1 MGQSPSIRK
10 LLAVWVLGA
19 AAAWAGQQPSANLPK
34 DPGELVR
41 ETIKNE
47 LKPNPDKQHYQYK
60 VIKKL
65 PDRTEVK
72 QMVDTREGTVG
83 RLILINGKPLTPEQR
98 AKEDARLQRLI
109 NDPSQMAAKRK
120 EQADDERRTREMVEA
135 MPDAFLYEYAGT
147 ENKEPWGE
155 VAVLKFKPDPNFDP
169 PNQETKVYRGMAGE
183 MWIDLTDRRLAK
195 IEAKLFREVAFGWGI
210 LGHLDEGGQFV
221 VEQKPVN
228 GRHWEPSHMVLNFT
242 GKVLLFKTLR
252 IRQDETVTDYKPVDA
267 INVAQALDMLKK
279 QEIEVA
285 QNASK

>member
-1 MGQSPSIRK
+1 MGHLPPFRK
-10 LLAVWVLGA
+10 LLAVWVLGTA
-19 AAAWAGQQPSANLPK
+19 ATWAQAPANLPK
-34 DPGELVR
+34 DPGDLVR
-41 ETIKNE
+41 ETIRNE
-47 LKPNPDKQHYQYK
+47 LKPNPDKQHYEYK

-65 PDRTEVK
+65 PERTEVK
-72 QMVDTREGTVG
+72 QMIDTTEGTVG

-109 NDPSQMAAKRK
+109 NDPSQMTAKRK

-155 VAVLKFKPDPNFDP
+155 VAILKFKPNPNFDP
-169 PNQETKVYRGMAGE
+169 PNQETKVYRGMSGE

-242 GKVLLFKTLR
+242 GKVLVFKTLK
-252 IRQDETVTDYKPVDA
+252 IRQDETTTDYKAVDA
-267 INVAQALDMLKK
+267 MTVAQALDMLKK

>member
-1 MGQSPSIRK
+1 
-10 LLAVWVLGA
+10 
-19 AAAWAGQQPSANLPK
+19 
-34 DPGELVR
+34 
-41 ETIKNE
+41 
-47 LKPNPDKQHYQYK
+47 
-60 VIKKL
+60 
-65 PDRTEVK
+65 
-72 QMVDTREGTVG
+72 MVDTKEGTVG

-98 AKEDARLQRLI
+98 SKEDARLQRLV

-155 VAVLKFKPDPNFDP
+155 VAILKFKPNPDFDP
-169 PNQETKVYRGMAGE
+169 PNQETKVYRGRSGE

-228 GRHWEPSHMVLNFT
+228 GRHWEPSHMILNFT
-242 GKVLLFKTLR
+242 GKVLVFKTLK
-252 IRQDETVTDYKPVDA
+252 IRQDETTTDYKAVDA
-267 INVAQALDMLKK
+267 MNVAQALDMLKK

-285 QNASK
+285 QAAQNASK